1 MGNEHGQ
8 RENENKNDKENGNEF
23 TDRARVKVKF
33 CSHFSFSVLFG
44 RSPFPVPRFINLLT
58 TELT

>member
-23 TDRARVKVKF
+23 TDRARVQVKF
-33 CSHFSFSVLFG
+33 CSHFSFS
-44 RSPFPVPRFINLLT
+44 RSLWSFPIPRSSFFQPSNN
-58 TELT
+58 